1 MCQKSAAYSTAVPVG
16 ADGTSFPTQ
25 TVGVDRIRPNI
36 MGTARFGEWNQRP
49 VAVLGFPRGEA
60 VAFSGF
66 SEPMKVT
73 DEGRRTV
80 G

>member
-1 MCQKSAAYSTAVPVG
+1 
-16 ADGTSFPTQ
+16 
-25 TVGVDRIRPNI
+25 

-49 VAVLGFPRGEA
+49 VAVLGVPRGEA

>member
-1 MCQKSAAYSTAVPVG
+1 MYNIIYNKVCQKSAAHSTAVPVG
-16 ADGTSFPTQ
+16 AD
-25 TVGVDRIRPNI
+25 RIRPNV